1 MRTRLLRRL
10 AARAARDEGAATAEY
25 AITIMAAV
33 GFAGL
38 LVVIM
43 RSAEVQQI
51 LTDLVR
57 NALAFGG

>member
-1 MRTRLLRRL
+1 MGRLNWLSER
-10 AARAARDEGAATAEY
+10 GAATAEY

-43 RSAEVQQI
+43 RSEEVRGI
-51 LTDLVR
+51 LTEMVR
-57 NALAFGG
+57 SALSIPG